1 MELTNDFEVAVS
13 LDEAWKVL
21 TDVERIAPCLPGAQ
35 LQEVEGDEY
44 RGIVK
49 VKVGPITASY
59 KGAASFLELDEMSH
73 RAVLRA
79 EGRETRG
86 QGNASATITAMLAET
101 ASGGTKVSVVTDLN
115 ITGKVAQF
123 GRGVLGDF
131 SAKLLEQF
139 VSNLETTVLTQGGEA
154 SPAVPQAKTGGG
166 RARGSGDSTGD
177 GSEPETAPAPAPS
190 RPRRTRKA
198 AAPKPPENDQG
209 AEPAAAAATA
219 EPAAATAEPATD
231 ETAGSAPADEPA
243 ASTATPRTPDEG
255 GVRRIDHPEAQPVD
269 LVDVAGPSLRRRIL
283 PYASIAGGIFLLRI
297 VIYALRRRKK

>member
-1 MELTNDFEVAVS
+1 M
-13 LDEAWKVL
+13 
-21 TDVERIAPCLPGAQ
+21 
-35 LQEVEGDEY
+35 
-44 RGIVK
+44 
-49 VKVGPITASY
+49 
-59 KGAASFLELDEMSH
+59 
-73 RAVLRA
+73 LRA

-101 ASGGTKVSVVTDLN
+101 ASGGHEGLCRH
-115 ITGKVAQF
+115 GPGYHRQ
-123 GRGVLGDF
+123 GRPVRARRARRCLRQAARAVRIELGDDR
-131 SAKLLEQF
+131 
-139 VSNLETTVLTQGGEA
+139 VD
-154 SPAVPQAKTGGG
+154 TGRRGLARRAPG
-166 RARGSGDSTGD
+166 QDRGWEARGSGDSTGD